1 MDKRVVAIIVTL
13 AAVLL
18 CACPGL
24 FGLFMGSL
32 FALISFIPGAGIDMF
47 GSQDPRS
54 ALRFGLIELGAGL
67 IFVLIAA
74 VVVFLVW
81 RRASTAAGQ

>member
-1 MDKRVVAIIVTL
+1 MDKRAIAIIVTA

-24 FGLFMGSL
+24 FGLFMGGL
-32 FALISFIPGAGIDMF
+32 FAFVSFVPGAEIDMF
-47 GSQDPRS
+47 GSQDPQS
-54 ALRFGLIELGAGL
+54 ALTFGLVGIGAGL
-67 IFVLIAA
+67 LFVLIAA
-74 VVVFLVW
+74 VAIFLVW

>member
-1 MDKRVVAIIVTL
+1 
-13 AAVLL
+13 
-18 CACPGL
+18 
-24 FGLFMGSL
+24 
-32 FALISFIPGAGIDMF
+32 MF